1 MQIILYVPHPIFL
14 NLPSKMTDTP
24 DIKSAPPIR
33 MTLRKSSKLRHRTL
47 VQELFQKGKSVYSGP
62 LRVTF
67 RALSQD
73 QLEGSFRVRV
83 PDLMGPVQMMITVPK
98 KKRRHA
104 VDRVLMRRRIREA
117 FRLQWHPLRKMIQED
132 PEIRTLSLAI
142 VYMHTENSDMANIS
156 AAVGTALSK
165 IIKKLYPQPK
175 GEENC

>member
-1 MQIILYVPHPIFL
+1 
-14 NLPSKMTDTP
+14 MTDTP
-24 DIKSAPPIR
+24 EIISVPPIR

-73 QLEGSFRVRV
+73 ELEGSFRVRV

-117 FRLQWHPLRKMIQED
+117 FRLQWHPLRKKIQED

-142 VYMHTENSDMANIS
+142 VYMHTENSDMADIS
-156 AAVGTALSK
+156 AAVGSALSK
-165 IIKKLYPQPK
+165 IRKKLYPQPK
-175 GEENC
+175 VEENC